1 MSSPRTKL
9 AMGLLGLE
17 DSDLREPEVP
27 DSEMMKT
34 KRENLR
40 ADLADMKAQ
49 VTDKRLVEFL
59 IHSGEGA
66 AGQSAPMLHLLEEER
81 AKNAGIVQRDR
92 DRVEAFRQAM
102 RQDIVTLVKEEMRK
116 KELDQARL
124 DQSEKFDEKIQ
135 ILTESRN
142 RVRVSREEKRA
153 KRMAA
158 KASILAA
165 AEAANARLREEMEE
179 GIRAKLATVDAR
191 KAEIRKQKQA
201 EAEAYREKLDSVK
214 ARIGEMDAEGE
225 AEAYRMLES
234 MMRKMEIVEEKREAK
249 IRNWVQKSIERREAF
264 HKRIQAKSDLLD
276 AEEDSRGAEADD
288 ERKKVK
294 LKAKRRA
301 ENRQDIRDLLKER
314 MEKEDAKI
322 ASTVERA
329 KGMLASKIRTKTEEY
344 EAKFGAVDRKEVKA
358 RLLEEAVGAH
368 SGKRGQLAALVRYN
382 VQRNRR
388 RTAFELGIKIGVIRT
403 TNDRINALRDVEKVR
418 AEKQK
423 LLRRNWIEKSN
434 LVRQLDKMRRSNND
448 FARIVKELGID
459 EATVNA

>member
-1 MSSPRTKL
+1 
-9 AMGLLGLE
+9 
-17 DSDLREPEVP
+17 
-27 DSEMMKT
+27 
-34 KRENLR
+34 
-40 ADLADMKAQ
+40 
-49 VTDKRLVEFL
+49 
-59 IHSGEGA
+59 
-66 AGQSAPMLHLLEEER
+66 
-81 AKNAGIVQRDR
+81 
-92 DRVEAFRQAM
+92 
-102 RQDIVTLVKEEMRK
+102 
-116 KELDQARL
+116 
-124 DQSEKFDEKIQ
+124 
-135 ILTESRN
+135 
-142 RVRVSREEKRA
+142 
-153 KRMAA
+153 
-158 KASILAA
+158 
-165 AEAANARLREEMEE
+165 
-179 GIRAKLATVDAR
+179 
-191 KAEIRKQKQA
+191 
-201 EAEAYREKLDSVK
+201 
-214 ARIGEMDAEGE
+214 
-225 AEAYRMLES
+225 
-234 MMRKMEIVEEKREAK
+234 
-249 IRNWVQKSIERREAF
+249 
-264 HKRIQAKSDLLD
+264 
-276 AEEDSRGAEADD
+276 
-288 ERKKVK
+288 
-294 LKAKRRA
+294 
-301 ENRQDIRDLLKER
+301 